1 MNTTFSLVKFC
12 KKRTYANDFV
22 NGKIRVSKLSTFK
35 DSQTNDDSGRIDT
48 HEGTTSWLQP
58 GIGQLV
64 INDMNMTN
72 DLAGP
77 IQIQKNRL
85 NNFHIVCLHAV
96 HTGNLDEQNLSND
109 NIEDLRREFR
119 ISDKCFTL
127 GDHAVVVLNVLE
139 FIRRIT
145 EAARANNYQMYRKL
159 VKYYDPETAHFA
171 FRDVDSIFLKQDHL
185 SYQREFRFAF
195 DTGLTDDFLCL
206 DIGDL
211 SDITCQLKSTE
222 LNGEKFLGGE
232 LQLGS
237 SKLSPPK
244 IDG

>member
-1 MNTTFSLVKFC
+1 
-12 KKRTYANDFV
+12 
-22 NGKIRVSKLSTFK
+22 
-35 DSQTNDDSGRIDT
+35 
-48 HEGTTSWLQP
+48 
-58 GIGQLV
+58 
-64 INDMNMTN
+64 MTN

-77 IQIQKNRL
+77 IQIQMNWV

-96 HTGNLDEQNLSND
+96 HTGNLNAQNLSSD
-109 NIEDLRREFR
+109 NIGDLRREFR

-127 GDHAVVVLNVLE
+127 GDHAVVVLNVPE
-139 FIRRIT
+139 FIRRMT
-145 EAARANNYQMYRKL
+145 EAARAKNYQMYRKL
-159 VKYYDPETAHFA
+159 VEYYNPETALFA
-171 FRDVDSIFLKQDHL
+171 FRGMESIFLKQDHL

-195 DTGLTDDFLCL
+195 DTGIIDDFLCL

-237 SKLSPPK
+237 SAS
-244 IDG
+244 

>member
-1 MNTTFSLVKFC
+1 METIFSFVKYLT
-12 KKRTYANDFV
+12 KQAYANAFV
-22 NGKIRVSKLSTFK
+22 NGKVRASRLGNFK
-35 DSQTNDDSGRIDT
+35 DSQYNDASGRIDT

-64 INDMNMTN
+64 IDDMNMTN

-77 IQIQKNRL
+77 IQIQKNWL

-119 ISDKCFTL
+119 ISNKCFTL
-127 GDHAVVVLNVLE
+127 GDHAVVVFNVPE
-139 FIRRIT
+139 FIRRMT
-145 EAARANNYQMYRKL
+145 EAAGAKNYQMYRKL

-171 FRDVDSIFLKQDHL
+171 FRDVESIFWKQDHL

-195 DTGLTDDFLCL
+195 DTGLIDDFLYL
-206 DIGDL
+206 DLGDL
-211 SDITCQLKSTE
+211 SDITCELKSTE
-222 LNGEKFLGGE
+222 LNGEISIRGTTTR
-232 LQLGS
+232 
-237 SKLSPPK
+237 
-244 IDG
+244 